1 MFLHTLIRLMAQLE
15 FVVCGDAKVDI
26 AFLQRHTMYQAR
38 YVDGDYNE
46 PGKIDDDYN
55 VPGKIDDDHVPGK

>member
-1 MFLHTLIRLMAQLE
+1 MLIRANFEYIPTHTDSTHGQLE

-38 YVDGDYNE
+38 LMMITMYQARLMVITMYQAS
-46 PGKIDDDYN
+46 
-55 VPGKIDDDHVPGK
+55 

>member
-1 MFLHTLIRLMAQLE
+1 MAQLE

-38 YVDGDYNE
+38 LMMITMYQARLMVITMYQAS
-46 PGKIDDDYN
+46 
-55 VPGKIDDDHVPGK
+55 